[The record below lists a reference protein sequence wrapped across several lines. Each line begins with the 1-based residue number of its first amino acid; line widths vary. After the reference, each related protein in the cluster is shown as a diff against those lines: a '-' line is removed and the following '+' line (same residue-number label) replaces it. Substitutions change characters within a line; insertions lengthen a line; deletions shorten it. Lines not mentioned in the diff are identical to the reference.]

1 MKNRGTMMENKK
13 DSAWLSKQ
21 IDVAKKDIKTWPD
34 WMQKAARFEGD
45 NSKSQSNHKPKF
57 FCQVEN

>member
-1 MKNRGTMMENKK
+1 MMENKK

-45 NSKSQSNHKPKF
+45 NSKSQPNHKPKF